1 MEEYLHSRKPLV
13 IWETFDD
20 GRDKL
25 SQYLENQ
32 APIVLQEESNDL
44 SVMAGGPQG
53 GVHGVVAPA
62 ERGAVESFSEDIIIP
77 PLNTD
82 IRFSEH
88 LPLHEPTRDEAEG
101 HSHTH
106 PYAIV
111 KESFKEMIGAVDQE
125 GKYLIIPPLNTDI
138 RFSKELPLN
147 PQSKRGDYDPRQHKH
162 RGKNHTHELHTH
174 EHVHDNFSW
183 AIPTQHDS
191 PLDLVKKSLI
201 HKVSTQH
208 ACGSCWAVSFADAM
222 SDCFVVSGAV
232 GWSPDISATYLMSCI
247 PSGKLHNMCLGGN
260 PAAIAPYLER
270 EGVADT
276 SCVDYSWCSG
286 DSELCKSVSSARH
299 FDAKTLAAKLNDNIP
314 KPCGCYYK
322 GVKKYLYKLDSGS
335 DVFFINRKTPI
346 DVFRNTVKS
355 HILDFGPV
363 IGGYVVLKNFFTGNF
378 TDPNFNGGVYLDRA
392 DYNGYKGG
400 KLRFSDRMTSEAAGL
415 HAISIVGWGVAKNIQ
430 YDNDKVG
437 DVPYWHCRNSWGE
450 KWGNA
455 GGYFKIAM
463 YPFNKI
469 AQFDKQVMTEIGGP
483 VGSMI
488 LIRATERPKMLD
500 IDQIA
505 QRYRQNINKQR
516 SNAYY
521 MAGPQK
527 VREINRRNILD
538 IDVEG
543 GGEFDPGDIL
553 FGGRD
558 GLSNVWLIVLVAI
571 IVLGAFWWM
580 SRQR

>member
-1 MEEYLHSRKPLV
+1 MEDYLHSRKPLV
-13 IWETFDD
+13 IRENFDEGNE
-20 GRDKL
+20 GRNDEL

-32 APIVLQEESNDL
+32 PPTILQESSGL
-44 SVMAGGPQG
+44 SKGGI
-53 GVHGVVAPA
+53 
-62 ERGAVESFSEDIIIP
+62 VESFSEDIIIP

-88 LPLHEPTRDEAEG
+88 LPLHKPTWDEAEG
-101 HSHTH
+101 NSYTH
-106 PYAIV
+106 PHTIV
-111 KESFKEMIGAVDQE
+111 KESFEGISVVDQE
-125 GKYLIIPPLNTDI
+125 YLIIPPLNTDV
-138 RFSKELPLN
+138 RFSKELPLLD
-147 PQSKRGDYDPRQHKH
+147 PQSYRKNFTTGMYGDYDPRQHEHPGKKH
-162 RGKNHTHELHTH
+162 PHELHTH
-174 EHVHDNFSW
+174 EHVHENFSW
-183 AIPTQHDS
+183 AVPTVYDS
-191 PLDLVKKSLI
+191 PLDLIKKSLI
-201 HKVSTQH
+201 HKVSSQH
-208 ACGSCWAVSFADAM
+208 ACGSCWAVSFADTM
-222 SDCFVVSGAV
+222 SDCFVVSGAA
-232 GWSPDISATYLMSCI
+232 GWSPNISATYIMSCI
-247 PSGKLHNMCLGGN
+247 PSGNLHNMCSGGN

-286 DSELCKSVSSARH
+286 DSKLCKSVSSARH
-299 FDAKTLAAKLNDNIP
+299 FDAKALAARLNDNIP

-335 DVFFINRKTPI
+335 DVFFINNKAPI

-392 DYNGYKGG
+392 DYNGYRGG
-400 KLRFSDRMTSEAAGL
+400 KLTFSDRMTREVAGL

-450 KWGNA
+450 KWGNE

-488 LIRATERPKMLD
+488 LIRATERPKMVEM
-500 IDQIA
+500 DQIT
-505 QRYRQNINKQR
+505 QKYRDNINKQLP
-516 SNAYY
+516 NTYY
-521 MAGPQK
+521 MADPQE
-527 VREINRRNILD
+527 VREINRRGILD
-538 IDVEG
+538 IDAKG
-543 GGEFDPGDIL
+543 GGKYDPGNI
-553 FGGRD
+553 GGIGD
-558 GLSNVWLIVLVAI
+558 LSNSLFVVLVV
-571 IVLGAFWWM
+571 IVVMGVFWWM
-580 SRQR
+580 SRRHR